1 MISDE
6 LPLNNSENI
15 SELTEISLNT
25 SKDCKIKLK
34 NLLKIQFYKCKQNYR
49 INEKKKIVRASKRNN
64 RRRKISYRKM
74 EIRRC

>member
-34 NLLKIQFYKCKQNYR
+34 NLLKI
-49 INEKKKIVRASKRNN
+49 
-64 RRRKISYRKM
+64 
-74 EIRRC
+74 